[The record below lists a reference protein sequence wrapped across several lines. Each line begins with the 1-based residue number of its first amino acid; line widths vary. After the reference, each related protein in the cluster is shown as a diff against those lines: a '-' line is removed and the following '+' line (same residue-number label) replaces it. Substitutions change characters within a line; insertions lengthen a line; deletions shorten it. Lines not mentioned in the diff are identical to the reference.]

1 MTGDRVDG
9 HLTSV
14 PRLGASTTGNETA
27 RKRTS
32 LDCRPITEYSVS
44 LFVGPVP
51 ISSFVRPATRYTS
64 ISLFASKERVTM
76 VQFYDLKADK
86 PKGEQYDFATL
97 HGKVVLIV
105 NTASKCGFTPQ
116 FGELEE
122 LHKKYQDQGLVVLGF
137 PCNQFANQDPENDE
151 GIGSFCMKVSMVAVM
166 KHLRSSRCD
175 SCL

>member
-1 MTGDRVDG
+1 
-9 HLTSV
+9 
-14 PRLGASTTGNETA
+14 
-27 RKRTS
+27 
-32 LDCRPITEYSVS
+32 
-44 LFVGPVP
+44 
-51 ISSFVRPATRYTS
+51 
-64 ISLFASKERVTM
+64 M

-151 GIGSFCMKVSMVAVM
+151 GIGSFCMKVSAVAGM
-166 KHLRSSRCD
+166 KHWLFLRCELYLWLLMFSSSFGLVSHLYFSLTMYRTTEV
-175 SCL
+175 SLSSFPTNSL

>member
-1 MTGDRVDG
+1 
-9 HLTSV
+9 
-14 PRLGASTTGNETA
+14 
-27 RKRTS
+27 
-32 LDCRPITEYSVS
+32 
-44 LFVGPVP
+44 
-51 ISSFVRPATRYTS
+51 
-64 ISLFASKERVTM
+64 M

-151 GIGSFCMKVSMVAVM
+151 GIGSFCMKVSAVAGM
-166 KHLRSSRCD
+166 KHWLLLRCELCLWLLMFSSSFGLVSHLYFSLTMYRTTEV
-175 SCL
+175 SLSSFPTNSL